1 MRGNVRS
8 LAGEARTCPH
18 CKGTILKSSA
28 SCPLCHHV
36 LKFVPVNVSS
46 GFDRTQCPLLVEGT
60 ISHSGDGEALE
71 YCIFMEVH
79 DGAGKL
85 LSRQV
90 VGVGAV
96 PRAEKR
102 LFSLRVELSAAE
114 TLS

>member
-1 MRGNVRS
+1 MMGNVRS

-36 LKFVPVNVSS
+36 LRFSS
-46 GFDRTQCPLLVEGT
+46 GAAAPGVRRTQCPLLVEGT
-60 ISHSGDGEALE
+60 IAHDGNGEALE
-71 YCIFMEVH
+71 YSIFMEVH
-79 DGAGKL
+79 DGSGKL
-85 LSRQV
+85 VSRQV

-102 LFSLRVELSAAE
+102 IFSLRVELAAAE
-114 TLS
+114 ARP